1 MTLLVGQFTWVG
13 QAEDDLARKTPRA
26 AGKISV
32 ECLENDRKTCLKER
46 FEMAAALCSPSSPT
60 PSSPTTFFRTATETS
75 TNNSKM
81 CILSFVFTWLCW
93 SQSLNITSSSY
104 NFFDWNPKKS
114 SHSSKE
120 NTVHHWMFQWF
131 FLFTSLFWT
140 RHHQRSTE
148 KVDWEC

>member
-13 QAEDDLARKTPRA
+13 QAEDDLARKTPPT
-26 AGKISV
+26 AGRISV

-46 FEMAAALCSPSSPT
+46 FEMAAALCSPSSLT
-60 PSSPTTFFRTATETS
+60 PSSPTTFFRTATKTS

-81 CILSFVFTWLCW
+81 CILSFVLTWLCW

-114 SHSSKE
+114 PHSSKE

-131 FLFTSLFWT
+131 FLSTSLFWT
-140 RHHQRSTE
+140 RQHQQSTE
-148 KVDWEC
+148 KVDWKC